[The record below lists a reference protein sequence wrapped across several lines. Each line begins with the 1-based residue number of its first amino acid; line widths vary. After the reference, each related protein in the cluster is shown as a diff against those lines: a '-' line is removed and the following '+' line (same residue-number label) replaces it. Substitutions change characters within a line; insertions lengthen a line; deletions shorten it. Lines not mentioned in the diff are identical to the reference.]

1 LRARGFSGSRHFQ
14 LRDLGDGVYAA
25 IATDGGWAVCN
36 AGIIDIG
43 DCTIVFDTFVN
54 QTAALDLK
62 GAAEHVTGGIV
73 DYVVNSHPHRDHVR
87 GNQAFT
93 DSTIIATDKT
103 HEVMASAWKTRCER
117 VQKEGLDPIRR
128 EVEQEFQAWTSDP
141 TTTPADRLLWDGYLQ
156 GILHGLDSYNL
167 KLPDLTF
174 QSKLT
179 FNGSKHTAEA
189 IAYSGHSPSDTVLYL
204 PDQRTAFLAD
214 LFFIGYQPY
223 FVEGDPEEL
232 FRSLDKVE
240 ALGARRLVPGH
251 GPVGTVEDIAILR
264 DYYDMLQKTLGE
276 VDPRGSRAAFK
287 PIASRFRD
295 WKWNS
300 FYKANLESLLKKRPP
315 RTRSTARV

>member
-1 LRARGFSGSRHFQ
+1 MTATGSSGSRHFQ

-36 AGIIDIG
+36 AGIIDLG

-54 QTAALDLK
+54 HTAALDLK
-62 GAAEHVTGGIV
+62 AAAERVTGGTV

-87 GNQAFT
+87 GNQVFA
-93 DSTIIATDKT
+93 DSTIVASDKT
-103 HEVMASAWKTRCER
+103 HEVMASAWQARCER
-117 VQKEGLDPIRR
+117 VEKEGLGPIRR

-141 TTTPADRLLWDGYLQ
+141 TTTAADLILWDGYLQ

-174 QSKLT
+174 QSKMT
-179 FNGSKHTAEA
+179 FNGSKHSAEA
-189 IAYSGHSPSDTVLYL
+189 IGYSGHSPSDTVLYL
-204 PDQRTAFLAD
+204 PEQRTAFLAD

-223 FVEGDPEEL
+223 FVEGDAEEL

-240 ALGARRLVPGH
+240 ALGATRLVPGH
-251 GPVGTVEDIAILR
+251 GPVGTVEDIANLR
-264 DYYDMLQKTLGE
+264 DYYEMLQKTLEE
-276 VDPRGSRAAFK
+276 VDPRESPQAGFK
-287 PIASRFRD
+287 PIASRFKD

-300 FYKANLESLLKKRPP
+300 FYKANLESLLKKKASENQIR
-315 RTRSTARV
+315 R

>member
-1 LRARGFSGSRHFQ
+1 M
-14 LRDLGDGVYAA
+14 V
-25 IATDGGWAVCN
+25 
-36 AGIIDIG
+36 
-43 DCTIVFDTFVN
+43 
-54 QTAALDLK
+54 
-62 GAAEHVTGGIV
+62 
-73 DYVVNSHPHRDHVR
+73 
-87 GNQAFT
+87 
-93 DSTIIATDKT
+93 
-103 HEVMASAWKTRCER
+103 SAWKARCER

-141 TTTPADRLLWDGYLQ
+141 TTTLADQILWDGYLQ
-156 GILHGLDSYNL
+156 GILHGLDGYNL

-276 VDPRGSRAAFK
+276 VDPRESRAAFK

-300 FYKANLESLLKKRPP
+300 FYKANLESLLQKRAAANQF
-315 RTRSTARV
+315 RR